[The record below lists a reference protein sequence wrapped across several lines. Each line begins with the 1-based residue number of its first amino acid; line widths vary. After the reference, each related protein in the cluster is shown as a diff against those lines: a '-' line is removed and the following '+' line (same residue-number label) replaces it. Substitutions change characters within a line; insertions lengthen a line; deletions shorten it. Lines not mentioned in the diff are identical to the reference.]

1 MKKVK
6 LAILICLAFLLT
18 GCIQK
23 YELTDK
29 QEDAAA
35 EYMAG
40 LLLKNDSGYKGGLT
54 SVSSKKEYEKLMDG
68 EETSTVVD
76 QSENDNGSDDSS
88 NNSNSNITS
97 ADTQSSVSGS
107 EKGSTDTEIVS
118 NETLNNVIGK
128 KDFGI
133 WYKNNHLYDTYPED
147 TSNTSFSLTSRSGNK
162 LLVIAFSVKNLA
174 GSKQKFDL
182 SSSNITYKLDD
193 HGTKL
198 KPLLTLL
205 ENDLQYLDIDIQ
217 AGKSKEAL
225 LVFEVS
231 KNDNTSNDKLIVSK
245 GSKTNVIELK

>member
-40 LLLKNDSGYKGGLT
+40 LLLKSDSDYKGGLS

-68 EETSTVVD
+68 EETSTADD
-76 QSENDNGSDDSS
+76 QSENDNSSSSS
-88 NNSNSNITS
+88 NTTS
-97 ADTQSSVSGS
+97 ADTQSTVSGT
-107 EKGSTDTEIVS
+107 EKNSTDTEIVS

-128 KDFGI
+128 KDFEI
-133 WYKNNHLYDTYPED
+133 WYKSNHLYDTYPED

-162 LLVIAFSVKNLA
+162 LLVIAFSVKNLSN
-174 GSKQKFDL
+174 SKKRFDL
-182 SSSNITYKLDD
+182 SNSNISYKLDNN
-193 HGTKL
+193 GTKL

-205 ENDLQYLDIDIQ
+205 ENDLQYFDIDIQ

-231 KNDNTSNDKLIVSK
+231 KNDNTSKDKLIISN
-245 GSKTNVIELK
+245 GSKTNAIELK